1 MAALTQKMIYKAQ
14 EKIFFLVQAESFAS
28 EIKQLKSRTRLVPE
42 RTSVNQLDPFLDNKG
57 ILWVGGRLR
66 KSKLTE
72 EENHP
77 IILPKKCVISNMIIQ
92 WTHYSVADGD
102 TGMTLNHLRQRSI
115 WIVNAGAIA

>member
-14 EKIFFLVQAESFAS
+14 EKIFFLVQAESFSS
-28 EIKQLKSRTRLVPE
+28 EIKQLKSRTKLVPE

-77 IILPKKCVISNMIIQ
+77 VILPKKCVVSNMIIQ

>member
-14 EKIFFLVQAESFAS
+14 EKIFFLVQAESFSS

-77 IILPKKCVISNMIIQ
+77 VILPKKCVVSNMIIQ